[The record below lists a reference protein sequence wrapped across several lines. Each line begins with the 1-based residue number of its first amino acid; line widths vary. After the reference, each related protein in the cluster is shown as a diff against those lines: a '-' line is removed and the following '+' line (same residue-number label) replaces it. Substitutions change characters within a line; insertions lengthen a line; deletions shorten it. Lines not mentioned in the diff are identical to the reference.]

1 LLTICALI
9 SIGARRLCRPTTLA
23 GPIALIDEVYQI
35 RVYRCSLN
43 IRSVFL
49 GGNVARRQ
57 LGAAANVC
65 LTIVDQN
72 EI

>member
-1 LLTICALI
+1 
-9 SIGARRLCRPTTLA
+9 LA